1 MLADA
6 HCPIVTRKRLRVE
19 KPEKSMYS
27 PSRLVQFIWYGG
39 IFLLRVAYRTKRA
52 VLAGAID
59 LMVLESVSLSHYV
72 AFGGSPFASTGYG
85 YAIGSKNTE
94 VDGSVDDGPELS
106 VVS

>member
-1 MLADA
+1 MPHSCEKKAKG
-6 HCPIVTRKRLRVE
+6 RKARKVHVLNLTPGSV
-19 KPEKSMYS
+19 Y
-27 PSRLVQFIWYGG
+27 LVGG
-39 IFLLRVAYRTKRA
+39 GGGGVFLLRVAYRTKWA

>member
-6 HCPIVTRKRLRVE
+6 HCPTVARKRLRVE

-27 PSRLVQFIWYGG
+27 PSHLVQFIWWGG
-39 IFLLRVAYRTKRA
+39 VCLLRVAYRTKWA
-52 VLAGAID
+52 VLPGAID

-85 YAIGSKNTE
+85 YAIGSKSTE
-94 VDGSVDDGPELS
+94 VDGSVDNGRELS

>member
-1 MLADA
+1 MPHSCEKKAKG
-6 HCPIVTRKRLRVE
+6 RKARKVHVLNLTPGSV
-19 KPEKSMYS
+19 Y
-27 PSRLVQFIWYGG
+27 LVGG
-39 IFLLRVAYRTKRA
+39 GGVFLLRVAYRTKWA

-59 LMVLESVSLSHYV
+59 LMVLQSVSLSHYV

>member
-6 HCPIVTRKRLRVE
+6 HCPTVARKRLRVE

-27 PSRLVQFIWYGG
+27 PSRLVQFIWWGG
-39 IFLLRVAYRTKRA
+39 VFLLRVAYRTKWA

-85 YAIGSKNTE
+85 YAIGSKKTE